1 MFGWLTRI
9 LSAIRRSL
17 GLHDPN
23 RAPMTPEHGWLL
35 PDTSKPEAPA
45 VPRR

>member
-1 MFGWLTRI
+1 MTGWLRRI
-9 LSAIRRSL
+9 LSAIRKSL

-23 RAPMTPEHGWLL
+23 REPMTPEHGWLL

-45 VPRR
+45 VRRP